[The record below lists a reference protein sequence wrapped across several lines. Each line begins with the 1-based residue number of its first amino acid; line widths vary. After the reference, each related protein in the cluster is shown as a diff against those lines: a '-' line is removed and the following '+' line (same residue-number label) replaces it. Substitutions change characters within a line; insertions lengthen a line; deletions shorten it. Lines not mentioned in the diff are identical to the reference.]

1 MKKIKFTLLSVFAV
15 MFLFSCSSDDDKGI
29 DTGKLLGKWYIY
41 SITENGIEDLY
52 ENDCDDS
59 RDYLNFKSNSFVDNI
74 IYEYDETYFI
84 CIPYND
90 PASYTISGKRIF
102 IIYEGETG
110 EEELIWDITTL
121 NDNSLIVK
129 ELDGTIVKLTRN

>member
-1 MKKIKFTLLSVFAV
+1 
-15 MFLFSCSSDDDKGI
+15 MFLFSCSSDDNGGSI
-29 DTGKLLGKWYIY
+29 DTQKLLGKWYFY
-41 SITENGIEDLY
+41 SVTENGVEHLY

-74 IYEYDETYFI
+74 IYEYDETYFM
-84 CIPYND
+84 CISYND

-129 ELDGTIVKLTRN
+129 ELDGTTVKLTRN